1 MAGKQREMGLGS
13 FPIVTLAAAREKAR
27 AFRDQVAQGTDP
39 IASRQALVSATAA
52 DRSAQKTFVEVA
64 AQYIEQHS
72 VLEKPKARFAVDS
85 HPVNLRPSVDRRAVD
100 FGQLA
105 HPGELIEL
113 VALDQSLGVLIG
125 QDALSGALQPLLD
138 IFLRTDPS
146 GLCPH
151 QGEGPA
157 ERVGKTAD
165 KGVAAVGRGVE
176 KTGEVIQG
184 AATGN

>member
-1 MAGKQREMGLGS
+1 MWVGKGYDLATEGTDHAPQSQRVVAAGSAPSGQPWPLERRCVDGLALQVTASDARSGVLRLPVAGKQREMGLGS

-72 VLEKPKARFAVDS
+72 VLEKPKAHFAVDS

-100 FGQLA
+100 SRCHRSARDA
-105 HPGELIEL
+105 HP
-113 VALDQSLGVLIG
+113 
-125 QDALSGALQPLLD
+125 
-138 IFLRTDPS
+138 
-146 GLCPH
+146 
-151 QGEGPA
+151 
-157 ERVGKTAD
+157 
-165 KGVAAVGRGVE
+165 
-176 KTGEVIQG
+176 
-184 AATGN
+184 